1 MKIFIGSD
9 HTALEMKSA
18 ISDFLKTLGHQVTD
32 LGPESDEAVDYPDF
46 GFKVGEAV
54 NKNKNSL
61 GIVICGSGIGIS
73 IAANKVKN
81 IRAALC
87 YEKEAVELARK
98 HNNANVLALGARFIA
113 VQKAVN
119 LVETFI
125 NTEFE
130 GDRHETRV
138 RKLCDYSG

>member
-18 ISDFLKTLGHQVTD
+18 INDFLKNLGHEVVD
-32 LGPESDEAVDYPDF
+32 LGPENETAVDYPDF
-46 GFKVGEAV
+46 GFMVGEAV
-54 NKNKNSL
+54 DKNKDSL

-87 YEKEAVELARK
+87 YEKEAAELARK

-113 VQKAVN
+113 VHKALT
-119 LVETFI
+119 LVDTFI

-130 GDRHETRV
+130 GDRHEERV